1 MLNMGAGAGGRI
13 TKCRA
18 ALKTRPPVGTTRMK
32 REESRAKG
40 MENRKDRSRG
50 RTERNPGTGRDLEL
64 DKFEK
69 LKVNWCSQ
77 ESQGKGGII

>member
-1 MLNMGAGAGGRI
+1 MLNVGAGGGI

-40 MENRKDRSRG
+40 MENRKDRSIYSHIGSNLPTFYHSTPG
-50 RTERNPGTGRDLEL
+50 R
-64 DKFEK
+64 
-69 LKVNWCSQ
+69 
-77 ESQGKGGII
+77 